1 MFHML
6 VVEVVVNLLVPLMV
20 EQVVELIKDN
30 LGQLTL
36 VEVVVVTME
45 QEEMQVDQE

>member
-1 MFHML
+1 M
-6 VVEVVVNLLVPLMV
+6 NLLVPLMV